1 VDKALQIF
9 RRDLRRILRNPVA
22 VVVTLGVCVIPS
34 LYAWLN
40 VLANWDPY
48 ENTQGVSVAVANND
62 RGAEVAGMGFV
73 DAGGMVVDA
82 LGENDQLDWEFVD
95 EGEAVDGVTSGRY
108 FAAIILPDTFT
119 QDLAGVLEGD
129 VTSPDITYYVN
140 EKLNPIAPKVTD
152 TGATTIESQINE
164 TFVSTASEVVIEKM
178 QGVGGSVAADAD
190 EAASGVGERLREA
203 DDTLSELEDGIGGAR
218 ETIASARATA
228 ASASEALDS
237 LAGAADGATAT
248 LAEATDGLADARR
261 GRAELAQSLSARLAE
276 ASSLATGVSG
286 RTGSAVA
293 TVSGRVVA
301 AQSALDGYLAQAR
314 GMNEENAA
322 LLARLEE
329 VTPYVSESLR
339 PRWDALVEELSGRQE
354 ADERLVESLQTASD
368 DLKADAAAVSGLSSA
383 VDDAVGATSSSV
395 LGAQATLA
403 STTLPALDGALDDLS
418 SAAGDLQ
425 GGLGGVRPTIEQAKA
440 VLSQLDGTLADADEA
455 LGLTQGELAGVRE
468 ALDGVRGDVAAVQ
481 SSEALARIGK
491 LGRADASAVAAFM
504 ASPVRID
511 EQPVYPVANYGSGVA
526 PFYTNL
532 ALWVGGFVLVAIYK
546 VEVDGEGVG
555 GFRPW
560 QGYFGR
566 WLLFVCLGELQGLVC
581 CVGDLA
587 LGIQC
592 VSPALFV
599 LAGLVESFVY
609 VNVIYAFSV
618 AFKHVGKALC
628 VLLVILQIPGSAG
641 TYPIEMMPGFFQA
654 IHPWL
659 PFTYGIDAMREAVA
673 GAYDSYFAT
682 NLLMLLLF
690 LVPALVVGVAL
701 RRPLINVNVLF
712 DRRLADTDLM
722 ICERDG
728 AEVEHYRL
736 ALFARTLMHSDE
748 YRRRLARSLGRF
760 NRRYPKILRRG
771 FVALLALP
779 IGLAAAMFVSPQP
792 AKLPLFVLWITTIV
806 ALCALLIVTEY
817 LHDSL
822 ERRMA
827 VANLTTDEVFALLG
841 RELDEREGDAA
852 DGGPAT
858 PGATVAYRYDDA
870 GAADA
875 TVAYRYDDAGAADG
889 GPAEGGDER

>member
-1 VDKALQIF
+1 MEKALQIF

-48 ENTQGVSVAVANND
+48 KNTQGVSVAVANND

-73 DAGGMVVDA
+73 DAGDMVVQE
-82 LGENDQLDWEFVD
+82 LGENDQLDWQFVD
-95 EGEAVDGVTSGRY
+95 ESEAVDGVTSGRY
-108 FAAIILPDTFT
+108 FAAIVLSETFT
-119 QDLAGVLEGD
+119 QELSGVLSGD
-129 VTSPDITYYVN
+129 VSSPKVTYYVN

-152 TGATTIESQINE
+152 TGANTIESKIDE
-164 TFVSTASEVVIEKM
+164 TFVATASKVVIEKM
-178 QGVGGSVAADAD
+178 QGAGDQVSASAN
-190 EAASGVGERLREA
+190 EAAEGAGSRLREA
-203 DDTLSELEDGIGGAR
+203 SGTLSDLEEKIAGAR
-218 ETIASARATA
+218 ETISSARTTA
-228 ASASEALDS
+228 SSAAGTLDS
-237 LAGAADGATAT
+237 LAGAADGASTT
-248 LAEATDGLADARR
+248 LAEATDELASARSGRAGLAR
-261 GRAELAQSLSARLAE
+261 SLSTTLAE

-286 RTGSAVA
+286 RTNAAIG
-293 TVSGRVVA
+293 TVSGRVAA
-301 AQSALDGYLAQAR
+301 AQSTVDGYLAQAR
-314 GMNEENAA
+314 GLNEENKA
-322 LLARLEE
+322 LLDQLDEI
-329 VTPYVSESLR
+329 TPSVGESLR
-339 PRWDALVEELSGRQE
+339 PRWDALLEELRGRQE
-354 ADERLVESLQTASD
+354 ADERLVASLQTASD
-368 DLKADAAAVSGLSSA
+368 GLKADAAAVSGLSSTI
-383 VDDAVGATSSSV
+383 DGAVGTTSSSV
-395 LGAQATLA
+395 LDAQVALT
-403 STTLPALDGALDDLS
+403 STALPALDGALDSLS
-418 SAAGDLQ
+418 SAAGGLA
-425 GGLGGVRPTIEQAKA
+425 GGLGGVRPTIEQAEA
-440 VLSQLDGTLADADEA
+440 VLAQLDGTLADADEA
-455 LGLTQGELAGVRE
+455 LGLTQDELASVRE
-468 ALDGVRGDVAAVQ
+468 ALDGVATDVAAVQ
-481 SSEALARIGK
+481 SSEALARIDE
-491 LGRADASAVAAFM
+491 LGRTDASAVAAFM
-504 ASPVRID
+504 SSPVTID
-511 EQPVYPVANYGSGVA
+511 ERPVFPVANYGSGVA

-555 GFRPW
+555 RFKPW

-566 WLLFVCLGELQGLVC
+566 WLLFVALGELQGLIC
-581 CVGDLA
+581 CLGDLA

-609 VNVIYAFSV
+609 VNLIYAFSV

-673 GAYDSYFAT
+673 GAYGSYFAT

-722 ICERDG
+722 ICERYG
-728 AEVEHYRL
+728 TEVEHYRL
-736 ALFARTLMHSDE
+736 ALFARTLMHSEE
-748 YRRRLARSLGRF
+748 YRRRLARSLERF
-760 NRRYPKILRRG
+760 GRRYPQIQRRG
-771 FVALLALP
+771 FVSLLALP
-779 IGLAAAMFVSPQP
+779 IGLAVAMFVSSQP
-792 AKLPLFVLWITTIV
+792 AKLPLFVLWIVTIV

-827 VANLTTDEVFALLG
+827 VASLTTDEVFSLLG
-841 RELDEREGDAA
+841 RELDDQGGAFA
-852 DGGPAT
+852 GGPTA
-858 PGATVAYRYDDA
+858 A
-870 GAADA
+870 GTDA
-875 TVAYRYDDAGAADG
+875 TVACRYEDEGDTGADDAAGR
-889 GPAEGGDER
+889 GGDAR

>member
-1 VDKALQIF
+1 MEKALQIF

-48 ENTQGVSVAVANND
+48 KNTQGVSVAVANND

-73 DAGGMVVDA
+73 DAGDMVVQE
-82 LGENDQLDWEFVD
+82 LGENDQLDWQFVD
-95 EGEAVDGVTSGRY
+95 ESEAVDGVTSGRY
-108 FAAIILPDTFT
+108 FAAIVLPETFT
-119 QDLAGVLEGD
+119 QELSGVLSGD
-129 VTSPDITYYVN
+129 VSSPKVTYYVN

-152 TGATTIESQINE
+152 TGANTIESKIDE
-164 TFVSTASEVVIEKM
+164 TFVATASKVVIEKM
-178 QGVGGSVAADAD
+178 QGAGDQVSASAN
-190 EAASGVGERLREA
+190 EAAEGAGSRLREA
-203 DDTLSELEDGIGGAR
+203 SGNLSDLEEKIAGAR
-218 ETIASARATA
+218 ETISSARTTA
-228 ASASEALDS
+228 SSAAGTLDS
-237 LAGAADGATAT
+237 LAGAADGASTT
-248 LAEATDGLADARR
+248 LAEATDELASARSGRAGLAR
-261 GRAELAQSLSARLAE
+261 SLSTTLAE
-276 ASSLATGVSG
+276 ASSLATEVSG
-286 RTGSAVA
+286 RTNAAIG
-293 TVSGRVVA
+293 TVSGRVTA
-301 AQSALDGYLAQAR
+301 AQSTVDGYLAQAR
-314 GMNEENAA
+314 GLNEENKA
-322 LLARLEE
+322 LLDQLDEI
-329 VTPYVSESLR
+329 TPLVGESLR
-339 PRWDALVEELSGRQE
+339 PRWDALLEELRGQQE
-354 ADERLVESLQTASD
+354 ADERLVASLQTASD
-368 DLKADAAAVSGLSSA
+368 DLKADAAAVSGLSSTI
-383 VDDAVGATSSSV
+383 DGAVGTTSSSV
-395 LGAQATLA
+395 LDAQVALT
-403 STTLPALDGALDDLS
+403 STALPALDGALDSLS
-418 SAAGDLQ
+418 SAAGGLA
-425 GGLGGVRPTIEQAKA
+425 GGLGGVRPTIEQAEA
-440 VLSQLDGTLADADEA
+440 VLAQLDGTLADADEA
-455 LGLTQGELAGVRE
+455 LGLTQDELASVRE
-468 ALDGVRGDVAAVQ
+468 ALDGVATDVAAVQ
-481 SSEALARIGK
+481 SSEALARIDE
-491 LGRADASAVAAFM
+491 LGRTDASAVAAFM
-504 ASPVRID
+504 SSPVTID
-511 EQPVYPVANYGSGVA
+511 ERPVFPVANYGSGVA

-555 GFRPW
+555 RFKPW

-566 WLLFVCLGELQGLVC
+566 WLLFVALGELQGLIC
-581 CVGDLA
+581 CLGDLA

-609 VNVIYAFSV
+609 VNLIYAFSV

-673 GAYDSYFAT
+673 GAYGSYFAT

-722 ICERDG
+722 ICERYG
-728 AEVEHYRL
+728 TEVEHYRL
-736 ALFARTLMHSDE
+736 ALFARTLMHSEE
-748 YRRRLARSLGRF
+748 YRRRLARSLERF
-760 NRRYPKILRRG
+760 GRRYPQIQRRG
-771 FVALLALP
+771 FVCLLALP

-792 AKLPLFVLWITTIV
+792 AKLPLFVLWIVTIV

-827 VANLTTDEVFALLG
+827 VASLTTDEVFSLLG
-841 RELDEREGDAA
+841 RELDDQEGAFVDGPTAA
-852 DGGPAT
+852 G
-858 PGATVAYRYDDA
+858 
-870 GAADA
+870 ADA
-875 TVAYRYDDAGAADG
+875 TVACRYEDEGDTGADDAAGR
-889 GPAEGGDER
+889 GGDAR

>member
-1 VDKALQIF
+1 MEKALQIF

-48 ENTQGVSVAVANND
+48 KNTQGVSVAVANND

-73 DAGGMVVDA
+73 DAGDMVVQE
-82 LGENDQLDWEFVD
+82 LGENDQLDWQFVD
-95 EGEAVDGVTSGRY
+95 ESEAVDGVTSGRY
-108 FAAIILPDTFT
+108 FAAIVLPETFT
-119 QDLAGVLEGD
+119 QELSGVLSGD
-129 VTSPDITYYVN
+129 VSSPKVTYYVN

-152 TGATTIESQINE
+152 TGANTIESKIDE
-164 TFVSTASEVVIEKM
+164 TFVATASKVVIEKM
-178 QGVGGSVAADAD
+178 QGAGDQVSASAN
-190 EAASGVGERLREA
+190 EAAEGAGSRLREA
-203 DDTLSELEDGIGGAR
+203 SGNLSDLEEKIAGAR
-218 ETIASARATA
+218 ETISSARTTA
-228 ASASEALDS
+228 SSAAGTLDS
-237 LAGAADGATAT
+237 LAGAADGASTT
-248 LAEATDGLADARR
+248 LAEATDELASARSGRAGLAR
-261 GRAELAQSLSARLAE
+261 SLSTTLAE
-276 ASSLATGVSG
+276 ASSLATEVSG
-286 RTGSAVA
+286 RTNAAIG
-293 TVSGRVVA
+293 TVSGRVTA
-301 AQSALDGYLAQAR
+301 AQSTVDGYLAQAR
-314 GMNEENAA
+314 GLNEENKA
-322 LLARLEE
+322 LLDQLDEI
-329 VTPYVSESLR
+329 TPLVGESLR
-339 PRWDALVEELSGRQE
+339 PRWDALLEELRGQQE
-354 ADERLVESLQTASD
+354 ADERLVASLQTASD
-368 DLKADAAAVSGLSSA
+368 DLKADAAAVSGLSSTI
-383 VDDAVGATSSSV
+383 DGAVGTTSSSV
-395 LGAQATLA
+395 LDAQVALT
-403 STTLPALDGALDDLS
+403 STALPALDGALDSLS
-418 SAAGDLQ
+418 SAAGGLA
-425 GGLGGVRPTIEQAKA
+425 GGLGGVRPTIEQAEA
-440 VLSQLDGTLADADEA
+440 VLAQLDGTLADADEA
-455 LGLTQGELAGVRE
+455 LGLTQDELASVRE
-468 ALDGVRGDVAAVQ
+468 ALDGVATDVAAVQ
-481 SSEALARIGK
+481 SSEALARIDE
-491 LGRADASAVAAFM
+491 LGRTDASAVAAFM
-504 ASPVRID
+504 SSPVTID
-511 EQPVYPVANYGSGVA
+511 ERPVFPVANYGSGVA

-555 GFRPW
+555 RFKPW

-566 WLLFVCLGELQGLVC
+566 WLLFVALGELQGLIC
-581 CVGDLA
+581 CLGDLA

-609 VNVIYAFSV
+609 VNLIYAFSV

-673 GAYDSYFAT
+673 GAYGSYFAT

-722 ICERDG
+722 ICERYG
-728 AEVEHYRL
+728 TEVEHYRL
-736 ALFARTLMHSDE
+736 ALFARTLMHSEE
-748 YRRRLARSLGRF
+748 YRRRLARSRERF
-760 NRRYPKILRRG
+760 GRRYPQIQRRG
-771 FVALLALP
+771 FVCLLALP

-792 AKLPLFVLWITTIV
+792 AKLPLFVLWIVTIV

-827 VANLTTDEVFALLG
+827 VASLTTDEVFSLLG
-841 RELDEREGDAA
+841 RELDDQEGAFVDGPTAA
-852 DGGPAT
+852 G
-858 PGATVAYRYDDA
+858 
-870 GAADA
+870 ADA
-875 TVAYRYDDAGAADG
+875 TVACRYEDEGDTGADDAAGR
-889 GPAEGGDER
+889 GGDAR

>member
-1 VDKALQIF
+1 MEKALQIF

-48 ENTQGVSVAVANND
+48 KNTQGVSVAVANND

-73 DAGGMVVDA
+73 DAGDMVVQE
-82 LGENDQLDWEFVD
+82 LGENDQLDWQFVD
-95 EGEAVDGVTSGRY
+95 ESEAVDGVTSGRY
-108 FAAIILPDTFT
+108 FAAIVLPETFT
-119 QDLAGVLEGD
+119 QELSGVLSGD
-129 VTSPDITYYVN
+129 VSSPKVTYYVN

-152 TGATTIESQINE
+152 TGANTIESKIDE
-164 TFVSTASEVVIEKM
+164 TFVATASKVVIEKM
-178 QGVGGSVAADAD
+178 QGAGDQVSASAN
-190 EAASGVGERLREA
+190 EAAEGAGSRLREA
-203 DDTLSELEDGIGGAR
+203 SGTLSDLEEKIAGAR
-218 ETIASARATA
+218 ETISSARTTA
-228 ASASEALDS
+228 SSAAGTLDS
-237 LAGAADGATAT
+237 LAGAADGASTT
-248 LAEATDGLADARR
+248 LAEATDELASARSGRAGLAR
-261 GRAELAQSLSARLAE
+261 SLSTTLAE

-286 RTGSAVA
+286 RTNAAIG
-293 TVSGRVVA
+293 TVSGRVAA
-301 AQSALDGYLAQAR
+301 AQSTVDGYLAQAR
-314 GMNEENAA
+314 GLNEENKA
-322 LLARLEE
+322 LLDQLDEI
-329 VTPYVSESLR
+329 TPSVGESLR
-339 PRWDALVEELSGRQE
+339 PRWDALLEELRGRQE
-354 ADERLVESLQTASD
+354 ADERLVASLQTASD
-368 DLKADAAAVSGLSSA
+368 GLKADAAAVSGLSSTI
-383 VDDAVGATSSSV
+383 DGAVGTTSSSV
-395 LGAQATLA
+395 LDAQVALT
-403 STTLPALDGALDDLS
+403 STALPALDGALDSLS
-418 SAAGDLQ
+418 SAAGGLT
-425 GGLGGVRPTIEQAKA
+425 GGLGGVRPTIEQAEA
-440 VLSQLDGTLADADEA
+440 VLAQLDGTLADADEA
-455 LGLTQGELAGVRE
+455 LGLTQDELASVRE
-468 ALDGVRGDVAAVQ
+468 ALDGVATDVAAVQ
-481 SSEALARIGK
+481 SSEALARIDE
-491 LGRADASAVAAFM
+491 LGRTDASAVAAFM
-504 ASPVRID
+504 SSPVTID
-511 EQPVYPVANYGSGVA
+511 ERPVFPVANYGSGVA

-555 GFRPW
+555 RFKPW

-566 WLLFVCLGELQGLVC
+566 WLLFVALGELQGLIC
-581 CVGDLA
+581 CLGDLA

-609 VNVIYAFSV
+609 VNLIYAFSV

-673 GAYDSYFAT
+673 GAYGSYFAT

-722 ICERDG
+722 ICERYG
-728 AEVEHYRL
+728 TEVEHYRL
-736 ALFARTLMHSDE
+736 ALFARTLMHSEE
-748 YRRRLARSLGRF
+748 YRRRLARSLERF
-760 NRRYPKILRRG
+760 GRRYPQIQRRG
-771 FVALLALP
+771 FVSLLALP
-779 IGLAAAMFVSPQP
+779 IGLAVAMFVSPQP
-792 AKLPLFVLWITTIV
+792 AKLPLFVLWIVTIV

-827 VANLTTDEVFALLG
+827 VASLTTDEVFSLLG
-841 RELDEREGDAA
+841 RELDDQGGAFA
-852 DGGPAT
+852 GGPTA
-858 PGATVAYRYDDA
+858 A
-870 GAADA
+870 GADA
-875 TVAYRYDDAGAADG
+875 TVACRYEDEGDTGADDAAGR
-889 GPAEGGDER
+889 GGDAR

>member
-1 VDKALQIF
+1 MEKALQIF

-48 ENTQGVSVAVANND
+48 KNTQGVSVAVANND

-73 DAGGMVVDA
+73 DAGDMVVQE
-82 LGENDQLDWEFVD
+82 LGENDQLDWQFVD
-95 EGEAVDGVTSGRY
+95 ESEAVDGVTSGRY
-108 FAAIILPDTFT
+108 FAAIVLPETFT
-119 QDLAGVLEGD
+119 QELSGVLSGD
-129 VTSPDITYYVN
+129 VSSPKVTYYVN

-152 TGATTIESQINE
+152 TGANTIESKIDE
-164 TFVSTASEVVIEKM
+164 TFVATASKVVIEKM
-178 QGVGGSVAADAD
+178 QGAGDQVSASAN
-190 EAASGVGERLREA
+190 EAAEGAGSRLREA
-203 DDTLSELEDGIGGAR
+203 SGTLSELEEKIAGAR
-218 ETIASARATA
+218 ETISSARTTA
-228 ASASEALDS
+228 SSAAGTLDS
-237 LAGAADGATAT
+237 LAGAADGASTT
-248 LAEATDGLADARR
+248 LAEATDELASARSGRAGLAR
-261 GRAELAQSLSARLAE
+261 SLSTTLAE

-286 RTGSAVA
+286 RTNAAIG
-293 TVSGRVVA
+293 TVSGRVAA
-301 AQSALDGYLAQAR
+301 AQSTVDGYLAQAR
-314 GMNEENAA
+314 GLNEENKA
-322 LLARLEE
+322 LLDQLDEI
-329 VTPYVSESLR
+329 TPSVGESLR
-339 PRWDALVEELSGRQE
+339 PRWDALLEELRGRQE
-354 ADERLVESLQTASD
+354 ADERLVASLQTASD
-368 DLKADAAAVSGLSSA
+368 GLKADAAAVSGLSSTI
-383 VDDAVGATSSSV
+383 DGAVGTTSSSV
-395 LGAQATLA
+395 LDAQVALT
-403 STTLPALDGALDDLS
+403 STALPALDGALDSLS
-418 SAAGDLQ
+418 SAAGGLA
-425 GGLGGVRPTIEQAKA
+425 GGLGGVRPTIEQAEA
-440 VLSQLDGTLADADEA
+440 VLAQLDGTLADADEA
-455 LGLTQGELAGVRE
+455 LGLTQDELASVRE
-468 ALDGVRGDVAAVQ
+468 ALDGVATDVAAVQ
-481 SSEALARIGK
+481 SSEALARIDE
-491 LGRADASAVAAFM
+491 LGRTDASAVAAFM
-504 ASPVRID
+504 SSPVTID
-511 EQPVYPVANYGSGVA
+511 ERPVFPVANYGSGVA

-555 GFRPW
+555 RFKPW

-566 WLLFVCLGELQGLVC
+566 WLLFVALGELQGLIC
-581 CVGDLA
+581 CLGDLA

-609 VNVIYAFSV
+609 VNLIYAFSV

-673 GAYDSYFAT
+673 GAYGSYFAT

-722 ICERDG
+722 ICERYG
-728 AEVEHYRL
+728 TEVEHYRL
-736 ALFARTLMHSDE
+736 ALFARTLMHSEE
-748 YRRRLARSLGRF
+748 YRRRLARSLERF
-760 NRRYPKILRRG
+760 GRRYPQIQRRG
-771 FVALLALP
+771 FIGLLALP
-779 IGLAAAMFVSPQP
+779 IGLAVAMFVSPQP
-792 AKLPLFVLWITTIV
+792 AKLALFVLWIVTIV

-827 VANLTTDEVFALLG
+827 VASLTTDEVFSLLG
-841 RELDEREGDAA
+841 RELDDQGGAFA
-852 DGGPAT
+852 GGPTA
-858 PGATVAYRYDDA
+858 A
-870 GAADA
+870 GADA
-875 TVAYRYDDAGAADG
+875 TVACRYEDEGDTGADDAAGR
-889 GPAEGGDER
+889 GGDAR

>member
-1 VDKALQIF
+1 MEKALQIF

-48 ENTQGVSVAVANND
+48 KNTQGVSVAVANND

-73 DAGGMVVDA
+73 DAGDMVVQE
-82 LGENDQLDWEFVD
+82 LGENDQLDWQFVD
-95 EGEAVDGVTSGRY
+95 ESEAVDGVTSGRY
-108 FAAIILPDTFT
+108 FAAIVLPETFT
-119 QDLAGVLEGD
+119 QELSGVLSGD
-129 VTSPDITYYVN
+129 VSSPKVTYYVN

-152 TGATTIESQINE
+152 TGANTIESKIDE
-164 TFVSTASEVVIEKM
+164 TFVATASKVVIEKM
-178 QGVGGSVAADAD
+178 QGAGDQVSASAN
-190 EAASGVGERLREA
+190 EAAEGAGSRLREA
-203 DDTLSELEDGIGGAR
+203 SGNLSDLEEKIAGAR
-218 ETIASARATA
+218 ETISSARTTA
-228 ASASEALDS
+228 SSAAGTLDS
-237 LAGAADGATAT
+237 LAGAADGASTT
-248 LAEATDGLADARR
+248 LAEATDELASARSGRAGLAR
-261 GRAELAQSLSARLAE
+261 SLSTTLAE
-276 ASSLATGVSG
+276 ASSLATEVSG
-286 RTGSAVA
+286 RTNAAIG
-293 TVSGRVVA
+293 TVSGRVTA
-301 AQSALDGYLAQAR
+301 AQSTVDGYLAQAR
-314 GMNEENAA
+314 GLNEENKA
-322 LLARLEE
+322 LLDQLDEI
-329 VTPYVSESLR
+329 TPLVGESLR
-339 PRWDALVEELSGRQE
+339 PRWDALLEELRGQQE
-354 ADERLVESLQTASD
+354 ADERLVASLQPASD
-368 DLKADAAAVSGLSSA
+368 DLKADAAAVSGLSSTI
-383 VDDAVGATSSSV
+383 DGAVGTTSSSV
-395 LGAQATLA
+395 LDAQVALT
-403 STTLPALDGALDDLS
+403 STALPALDGALDSLS
-418 SAAGDLQ
+418 SAAGGLA
-425 GGLGGVRPTIEQAKA
+425 GGLGGVRPTSEPAEA
-440 VLSQLDGTLADADEA
+440 VLAQLDGTLADADEA
-455 LGLTQGELAGVRE
+455 LGLTQDELASVRE
-468 ALDGVRGDVAAVQ
+468 ALDGVATDVAAVQ
-481 SSEALARIGK
+481 SSEALARIDE
-491 LGRADASAVAAFM
+491 LGRTDASAVAAFM
-504 ASPVRID
+504 SSPVTID
-511 EQPVYPVANYGSGVA
+511 ERPVFPVANYGSGVA

-555 GFRPW
+555 RFKPW

-566 WLLFVCLGELQGLVC
+566 WLLFVALGELQGLIC
-581 CVGDLA
+581 CLGDLA

-609 VNVIYAFSV
+609 VNLIYAFSV

-673 GAYDSYFAT
+673 GAYGSYFAT

-722 ICERDG
+722 ICERYG
-728 AEVEHYRL
+728 TEVEHYRL
-736 ALFARTLMHSDE
+736 ALFARTLMHSEE
-748 YRRRLARSLGRF
+748 YRRRLARSLERF
-760 NRRYPKILRRG
+760 GRRYPQIQRRG
-771 FVALLALP
+771 FVCLLALP

-792 AKLPLFVLWITTIV
+792 AKLPLFVLWIVTIV

-827 VANLTTDEVFALLG
+827 VASLTTDEVFSLLG
-841 RELDEREGDAA
+841 RELDDQEGAFVDGPTAA
-852 DGGPAT
+852 G
-858 PGATVAYRYDDA
+858 
-870 GAADA
+870 ADA
-875 TVAYRYDDAGAADG
+875 TVACRYEDEGDTGADDAAGR
-889 GPAEGGDER
+889 GGDAR

>member
-1 VDKALQIF
+1 MEKALQIF

-48 ENTQGVSVAVANND
+48 KNTQGVSVAVANND

-73 DAGGMVVDA
+73 DAGDMVVQE
-82 LGENDQLDWEFVD
+82 LGENDQLDWQFVD
-95 EGEAVDGVTSGRY
+95 ESEAVDGVTSGRY
-108 FAAIILPDTFT
+108 FAAIVLPETFT
-119 QDLAGVLEGD
+119 QELSGVLSGD
-129 VTSPDITYYVN
+129 VSSPKVTYYVN

-152 TGATTIESQINE
+152 TGANTIESKIDE
-164 TFVSTASEVVIEKM
+164 TFVATASKVVIEKM
-178 QGVGGSVAADAD
+178 QGAGDQVSASAN
-190 EAASGVGERLREA
+190 EAAEGAGSRLREA
-203 DDTLSELEDGIGGAR
+203 SGNLSDLEEKIAGAR
-218 ETIASARATA
+218 ETISSARTTA
-228 ASASEALDS
+228 SSAAGTLDS
-237 LAGAADGATAT
+237 LAGAADGASTT
-248 LAEATDGLADARR
+248 LAEATDELASARSGRAGLAR
-261 GRAELAQSLSARLAE
+261 SLSTTLAE
-276 ASSLATGVSG
+276 ASSLATEVSG
-286 RTGSAVA
+286 RTNAAIG
-293 TVSGRVVA
+293 TVSGRVTA
-301 AQSALDGYLAQAR
+301 AQSTVDGYLAQAR
-314 GMNEENAA
+314 GLNEENKA
-322 LLARLEE
+322 LLDQLDEI
-329 VTPYVSESLR
+329 TPLVGESLR
-339 PRWDALVEELSGRQE
+339 PRWDALLEELRGQQE
-354 ADERLVESLQTASD
+354 ADERLVASLQTASD
-368 DLKADAAAVSGLSSA
+368 DLKADAAAVSGLSSTI
-383 VDDAVGATSSSV
+383 DGAVGTTSSSV
-395 LGAQATLA
+395 LDAQVALT
-403 STTLPALDGALDDLS
+403 STALPALDGALDSLS
-418 SAAGDLQ
+418 SAAGGLA
-425 GGLGGVRPTIEQAKA
+425 GGLGGVRPTIEQAEA
-440 VLSQLDGTLADADEA
+440 VLAQLDGTLADADEA
-455 LGLTQGELAGVRE
+455 LGLTQDELASVRE
-468 ALDGVRGDVAAVQ
+468 ALDGVATDVAAVQ
-481 SSEALARIGK
+481 SSEALARIDE
-491 LGRADASAVAAFM
+491 LGRTDASAVAAFM
-504 ASPVRID
+504 SSPVTID
-511 EQPVYPVANYGSGVA
+511 ERPVFPVANYGSGVA

-555 GFRPW
+555 RFKPW

-566 WLLFVCLGELQGLVC
+566 WLLFVALGELQGLIC
-581 CVGDLA
+581 CLGDLA

-609 VNVIYAFSV
+609 VNLIYAFSV

-673 GAYDSYFAT
+673 GAYGSYFAT

-722 ICERDG
+722 ICERYG
-728 AEVEHYRL
+728 TEVEHYRL
-736 ALFARTLMHSDE
+736 ALFARTLMHSEE
-748 YRRRLARSLGRF
+748 YRRRLARSLERFGR
-760 NRRYPKILRRG
+760 RDPQIQRRG
-771 FVALLALP
+771 FVCLLALP

-792 AKLPLFVLWITTIV
+792 AKLPLFVLWIVTIV

-827 VANLTTDEVFALLG
+827 VASLTTDEVFSLLG
-841 RELDEREGDAA
+841 RELDDQEGAFVDGPTAA
-852 DGGPAT
+852 G
-858 PGATVAYRYDDA
+858 
-870 GAADA
+870 ADA
-875 TVAYRYDDAGAADG
+875 TVACRYEDEGDTGADDAAGR
-889 GPAEGGDER
+889 GGDAR

>member
-1 VDKALQIF
+1 MEKALQIF

-48 ENTQGVSVAVANND
+48 KNTQGVSVAVANND

-73 DAGGMVVDA
+73 DAGDMVVQE
-82 LGENDQLDWEFVD
+82 LGENDQLDWQFVD
-95 EGEAVDGVTSGRY
+95 ESEAVDGVTSGRY
-108 FAAIILPDTFT
+108 FAAIVLPETFT
-119 QDLAGVLEGD
+119 QELSGVLSGD
-129 VTSPDITYYVN
+129 VSSPKVTYYVN

-152 TGATTIESQINE
+152 TGANTIESKIDE
-164 TFVSTASEVVIEKM
+164 TFVATASKVVIEKM
-178 QGVGGSVAADAD
+178 QGAGDQVSASAN
-190 EAASGVGERLREA
+190 EAAEGAGSRLREVSG
-203 DDTLSELEDGIGGAR
+203 TLSDLEEKIAGAR
-218 ETIASARATA
+218 ETISSARTTA
-228 ASASEALDS
+228 SSAAGTLDS
-237 LAGAADGATAT
+237 LAGAADGASTT
-248 LAEATDGLADARR
+248 LAEATDELASARSGRAGLAR
-261 GRAELAQSLSARLAE
+261 SLSTTLAE

-286 RTGSAVA
+286 RTNAAIG
-293 TVSGRVVA
+293 TVSGRVAA
-301 AQSALDGYLAQAR
+301 AQSTVDGYLAQAR
-314 GMNEENAA
+314 GLNEENKA
-322 LLARLEE
+322 LLDQLEE
-329 VTPYVSESLR
+329 ITPSVGESLR
-339 PRWDALVEELSGRQE
+339 PRWDALLEELRGRQE
-354 ADERLVESLQTASD
+354 ADERLVASLQTASD
-368 DLKADAAAVSGLSSA
+368 GLKADAAAVSGLSSTI
-383 VDDAVGATSSSV
+383 DGAVGTTSSSV
-395 LGAQATLA
+395 LDAQVALT
-403 STTLPALDGALDDLS
+403 STALPALDGALDSLS
-418 SAAGDLQ
+418 SAAGGLA
-425 GGLGGVRPTIEQAKA
+425 GGLGGVRPTIEQAEA
-440 VLSQLDGTLADADEA
+440 VLAQLDGTLADADEA
-455 LGLTQGELAGVRE
+455 LGLTQDELASVRE
-468 ALDGVRGDVAAVQ
+468 ALDGVATDVAAVQ
-481 SSEALARIGK
+481 SSEALARIDE
-491 LGRADASAVAAFM
+491 LGRTDASAVAAFM
-504 ASPVRID
+504 SSPVTID
-511 EQPVYPVANYGSGVA
+511 ERPVFPVANYGSGVA

-555 GFRPW
+555 RFKPW

-566 WLLFVCLGELQGLVC
+566 WLLFVALGELQGLIC
-581 CVGDLA
+581 CLGDLA

-609 VNVIYAFSV
+609 VNLIYAFSV

-673 GAYDSYFAT
+673 GAYGSHFAT

-722 ICERDG
+722 ICERYG
-728 AEVEHYRL
+728 TEVEHYRL
-736 ALFARTLMHSDE
+736 ALFARTLMHSEE
-748 YRRRLARSLGRF
+748 YRRRLARSLERF
-760 NRRYPKILRRG
+760 GRRYPQIQRRG
-771 FVALLALP
+771 FVSLLALP
-779 IGLAAAMFVSPQP
+779 IGLAVAMFVSPQP
-792 AKLPLFVLWITTIV
+792 AKLPLFVLWIVTIV

-827 VANLTTDEVFALLG
+827 VASLTTDEVFSLLG
-841 RELDEREGDAA
+841 RELDDQGGAFA
-852 DGGPAT
+852 GGPTA
-858 PGATVAYRYDDA
+858 A
-870 GAADA
+870 GADA
-875 TVAYRYDDAGAADG
+875 TVACRYEDEGDAGADDAAG
-889 GPAEGGDER
+889 RGGDAR

>member
-1 VDKALQIF
+1 MEKALQIF

-48 ENTQGVSVAVANND
+48 KNTQGVSVAVANND

-73 DAGGMVVDA
+73 DAGDMVVQE
-82 LGENDQLDWEFVD
+82 LGENDQLDWQFVD
-95 EGEAVDGVTSGRY
+95 ESEAVDGVTSGRY
-108 FAAIILPDTFT
+108 FAAIVLPETFT
-119 QDLAGVLEGD
+119 QELSGVLSGD
-129 VTSPDITYYVN
+129 VSSPKVTYYVN

-152 TGATTIESQINE
+152 TGANTIESKIDE
-164 TFVSTASEVVIEKM
+164 TFVATASKVVIEKM
-178 QGVGGSVAADAD
+178 QGAGDQVSASAN
-190 EAASGVGERLREA
+190 EAAEGAGSRLREA
-203 DDTLSELEDGIGGAR
+203 SGNLSDLEEKIAGAR
-218 ETIASARATA
+218 ETISSARTTA
-228 ASASEALDS
+228 SSAAGTLDS
-237 LAGAADGATAT
+237 LAGAADGASTT
-248 LAEATDGLADARR
+248 LAEATDELASARSGRAGLAR
-261 GRAELAQSLSARLAE
+261 SLSTTLAE
-276 ASSLATGVSG
+276 ASSLATEVSG
-286 RTGSAVA
+286 RTNAAIG
-293 TVSGRVVA
+293 TVSGRVTA
-301 AQSALDGYLAQAR
+301 AQSTVDGYLAQAR
-314 GMNEENAA
+314 GLNEENKA
-322 LLARLEE
+322 LLDQLDEI
-329 VTPYVSESLR
+329 TPLVGESLR
-339 PRWDALVEELSGRQE
+339 PRWDALLEELRGQQE
-354 ADERLVESLQTASD
+354 ADERLVASLQTASD
-368 DLKADAAAVSGLSSA
+368 DLKADAAAVSGLSSTI
-383 VDDAVGATSSSV
+383 DGAVGTTSSSV
-395 LGAQATLA
+395 LDAQVALT
-403 STTLPALDGALDDLS
+403 STALPALDGALDSLS
-418 SAAGDLQ
+418 SAAGGLA
-425 GGLGGVRPTIEQAKA
+425 GGLGGVRPTIEQAEA
-440 VLSQLDGTLADADEA
+440 VLAQLDGTLADADEA
-455 LGLTQGELAGVRE
+455 LGLTQDELASVRE
-468 ALDGVRGDVAAVQ
+468 ALDGVATDVAAVQ
-481 SSEALARIGK
+481 SSEALARIDE
-491 LGRADASAVAAFM
+491 LGRTDASAVAAFM
-504 ASPVRID
+504 SSPVTID
-511 EQPVYPVANYGSGVA
+511 ERPVFPVANYGSGVA

-555 GFRPW
+555 RFKPW

-566 WLLFVCLGELQGLVC
+566 WLLFVALGELQGLIC
-581 CVGDLA
+581 CLGDLA

-609 VNVIYAFSV
+609 VNLIYAFSV

-673 GAYDSYFAT
+673 GAYGSYFAT

-722 ICERDG
+722 ICERYG
-728 AEVEHYRL
+728 TEVEHYRL
-736 ALFARTLMHSDE
+736 ALFARTLMHSEE
-748 YRRRLARSLGRF
+748 YRRRLARSLERF
-760 NRRYPKILRRG
+760 GRRYPQIQRRG
-771 FVALLALP
+771 FVCLLALP

-792 AKLPLFVLWITTIV
+792 AKLPLFVLWIVTIV

-827 VANLTTDEVFALLG
+827 VASLPTDEVFSLLG
-841 RELDEREGDAA
+841 RELDDQEGAFVDGPTAA
-852 DGGPAT
+852 G
-858 PGATVAYRYDDA
+858 
-870 GAADA
+870 ADA
-875 TVAYRYDDAGAADG
+875 TVACRYEDEGDTGADDAAGR
-889 GPAEGGDER
+889 GGDAR

>member
-1 VDKALQIF
+1 MEKALQIF

-48 ENTQGVSVAVANND
+48 KNTQGVSVAVANND

-73 DAGGMVVDA
+73 DAGDMVVQE
-82 LGENDQLDWEFVD
+82 LGENDQLDWQFVD
-95 EGEAVDGVTSGRY
+95 ESEAVDGVTSGRY
-108 FAAIILPDTFT
+108 FAAIVLPETFT
-119 QDLAGVLEGD
+119 QELSGVLSGD
-129 VTSPDITYYVN
+129 VSSPKVTYYVN

-152 TGATTIESQINE
+152 TGANTIESKIDE
-164 TFVSTASEVVIEKM
+164 TFVATASKVVIEKM
-178 QGVGGSVAADAD
+178 QGAGDQVSASAN
-190 EAASGVGERLREA
+190 EAAEGAGSRLREA
-203 DDTLSELEDGIGGAR
+203 SGTLSELEEKIAGAR
-218 ETIASARATA
+218 ETISSARTTA
-228 ASASEALDS
+228 SSAAGTLDS
-237 LAGAADGATAT
+237 LAGAADGASTT
-248 LAEATDGLADARR
+248 LAEATDELASARSGRAGLAR
-261 GRAELAQSLSARLAE
+261 SLSTTLAE

-286 RTGSAVA
+286 RTNAAIG
-293 TVSGRVVA
+293 TVSGRVAA
-301 AQSALDGYLAQAR
+301 AQSTVDGYLAQAR
-314 GMNEENAA
+314 RLNEENKA
-322 LLARLEE
+322 LLDQLEE
-329 VTPYVSESLR
+329 ITPSVGESLR
-339 PRWDALVEELSGRQE
+339 PRWDALLEELRGQQE
-354 ADERLVESLQTASD
+354 ADERLVASLQTASD
-368 DLKADAAAVSGLSSA
+368 GLKADAAAVSGLSSTI
-383 VDDAVGATSSSV
+383 DGAVGTTSSSV
-395 LGAQATLA
+395 LDAQVALT
-403 STTLPALDGALDDLS
+403 STALPALDGALDSLS
-418 SAAGDLQ
+418 SAAGGLT
-425 GGLGGVRPTIEQAKA
+425 GGLGGVRPTIEQAEA
-440 VLSQLDGTLADADEA
+440 VLAQLDGTLADADEA
-455 LGLTQGELAGVRE
+455 LGLTQDELASVRE
-468 ALDGVRGDVAAVQ
+468 ALDGVATDVAAVQ
-481 SSEALARIGK
+481 SSEALARIDE
-491 LGRADASAVAAFM
+491 LGRTDASAVAAFM
-504 ASPVRID
+504 SSPVTID
-511 EQPVYPVANYGSGVA
+511 ERPVFPVANYGSGVA

-555 GFRPW
+555 RFKPW

-566 WLLFVCLGELQGLVC
+566 WLLFVALGELQGLIC
-581 CVGDLA
+581 CLGDLA

-609 VNVIYAFSV
+609 VNLIYAFSV

-673 GAYDSYFAT
+673 GAYGSYFAT

-722 ICERDG
+722 ICERYG
-728 AEVEHYRL
+728 TEVEHYRL
-736 ALFARTLMHSDE
+736 ALFARTLMHSEE
-748 YRRRLARSLGRF
+748 YRRRLARSLERF
-760 NRRYPKILRRG
+760 GRRYPQIQRRG
-771 FVALLALP
+771 FVSLLALP
-779 IGLAAAMFVSPQP
+779 IGLAVAMFVSPQP
-792 AKLPLFVLWITTIV
+792 AKLPLFVLWIVTIV

-827 VANLTTDEVFALLG
+827 VASLTTDEVFSLLG
-841 RELDEREGDAA
+841 RELDDQGGAFA
-852 DGGPAT
+852 GGPTA
-858 PGATVAYRYDDA
+858 A
-870 GAADA
+870 GADA
-875 TVAYRYDDAGAADG
+875 TVACRYEDEGDTGADDAAGR
-889 GPAEGGDER
+889 GGDAR

>member
-1 VDKALQIF
+1 MEKALQIF

-48 ENTQGVSVAVANND
+48 KNTQGVSVAVANND

-73 DAGGMVVDA
+73 DAGDMVVQE
-82 LGENDQLDWEFVD
+82 LGENDQLDWQFVD
-95 EGEAVDGVTSGRY
+95 ESEAVDGVTSGRY
-108 FAAIILPDTFT
+108 FAAIVLPETFT
-119 QDLAGVLEGD
+119 QELSGVLSGD
-129 VTSPDITYYVN
+129 VSSPKVTYYVN

-152 TGATTIESQINE
+152 TGANTIESKIDE
-164 TFVSTASEVVIEKM
+164 TFVATASTVVIEKM
-178 QGVGGSVAADAD
+178 QGAGDQVSASAN
-190 EAASGVGERLREA
+190 EAAEGAGSRLREA
-203 DDTLSELEDGIGGAR
+203 SGNLSDLEEKIAGAR
-218 ETIASARATA
+218 ETISSARTTA
-228 ASASEALDS
+228 SSAAGTLDS
-237 LAGAADGATAT
+237 LAGAADGASTT
-248 LAEATDGLADARR
+248 LAEATDELASARSGRAGLAR
-261 GRAELAQSLSARLAE
+261 SLSTTLAE
-276 ASSLATGVSG
+276 ASSLATEVSG
-286 RTGSAVA
+286 RTNAAIG
-293 TVSGRVVA
+293 TVSGRVTA
-301 AQSALDGYLAQAR
+301 AQSTVDGYLAQAR
-314 GMNEENAA
+314 GLNEENKA
-322 LLARLEE
+322 LLDQLDEI
-329 VTPYVSESLR
+329 TPLVGESLR
-339 PRWDALVEELSGRQE
+339 PRWDALLEELRGQQE
-354 ADERLVESLQTASD
+354 ADERLVASLQTASD
-368 DLKADAAAVSGLSSA
+368 DLKADAAAVSGLSSTI
-383 VDDAVGATSSSV
+383 DGAVGTTSSSV
-395 LGAQATLA
+395 LDAQVALT
-403 STTLPALDGALDDLS
+403 STALPALDGALDSLS
-418 SAAGDLQ
+418 SAAGGLA
-425 GGLGGVRPTIEQAKA
+425 GGLGGVRPTIEQAEA
-440 VLSQLDGTLADADEA
+440 VLAQLDGTLADADEA
-455 LGLTQGELAGVRE
+455 LGLTQDELASVRE
-468 ALDGVRGDVAAVQ
+468 ALDGVATDVAAVQ
-481 SSEALARIGK
+481 SSEALARIDE
-491 LGRADASAVAAFM
+491 LGRTDASAVAAFM
-504 ASPVRID
+504 SSPVTID
-511 EQPVYPVANYGSGVA
+511 ERPVFPVANYGSGVA

-555 GFRPW
+555 RFKPW

-566 WLLFVCLGELQGLVC
+566 WLLFVALGELQGLIC
-581 CVGDLA
+581 CLGDLA

-609 VNVIYAFSV
+609 VNLIYAFSV

-673 GAYDSYFAT
+673 GAYGSYFAT

-722 ICERDG
+722 ICERYG
-728 AEVEHYRL
+728 TEVEHYRL
-736 ALFARTLMHSDE
+736 ALFARTLMHSEE
-748 YRRRLARSLGRF
+748 YRRRLARSLERF
-760 NRRYPKILRRG
+760 GRRYPQIQRRG
-771 FVALLALP
+771 FVCLLALP

-792 AKLPLFVLWITTIV
+792 AKLPLFVLWIVTIV

-827 VANLTTDEVFALLG
+827 VASLTTDEVFSLLG
-841 RELDEREGDAA
+841 RELDDQEGAFVDGPTAA
-852 DGGPAT
+852 G
-858 PGATVAYRYDDA
+858 
-870 GAADA
+870 ADA
-875 TVAYRYDDAGAADG
+875 TVACRYEDEGDTGADDAAGR
-889 GPAEGGDER
+889 GGDAR

>member
-1 VDKALQIF
+1 VEKALQIF

-48 ENTQGVSVAVANND
+48 KNTQGVSVAVANND

-73 DAGGMVVDA
+73 DAGDMVVQE
-82 LGENDQLDWEFVD
+82 LGENDQLDWQFVD
-95 EGEAVDGVTSGRY
+95 ESEAVDGVTSGRY
-108 FAAIILPDTFT
+108 FAAIVLPETFT
-119 QDLAGVLEGD
+119 QELSGVLSGD
-129 VTSPDITYYVN
+129 VSSPKVTYYVN

-152 TGATTIESQINE
+152 TGANTIESKIDE
-164 TFVSTASEVVIEKM
+164 TFVATASKVVIEKM
-178 QGVGGSVAADAD
+178 QGAGDQVSASAN
-190 EAASGVGERLREA
+190 EAAEGAGSRLREA
-203 DDTLSELEDGIGGAR
+203 SGTLSDLEEKIAGAR
-218 ETIASARATA
+218 ETISSARTTA
-228 ASASEALDS
+228 SSAAGTLDS
-237 LAGAADGATAT
+237 LAGAADGASTT
-248 LAEATDGLADARR
+248 LAEATDELASARSGRAGLAR
-261 GRAELAQSLSARLAE
+261 SLSTTLAE

-286 RTGSAVA
+286 RTNAAIG
-293 TVSGRVVA
+293 TVSGRVAA
-301 AQSALDGYLAQAR
+301 AQSTVDGYLAQAR
-314 GMNEENAA
+314 GLNEENKA
-322 LLARLEE
+322 LLDQLDEI
-329 VTPYVSESLR
+329 TPSVGESLR
-339 PRWDALVEELSGRQE
+339 PRWDALLEELRGRQE
-354 ADERLVESLQTASD
+354 ADERLVASLQTASD
-368 DLKADAAAVSGLSSA
+368 GLKADAAAVSGLSSTI
-383 VDDAVGATSSSV
+383 DGAVGTTSSSV
-395 LGAQATLA
+395 LDAQVALT
-403 STTLPALDGALDDLS
+403 STALPALDGALDSLS
-418 SAAGDLQ
+418 SAAGGLA
-425 GGLGGVRPTIEQAKA
+425 GGLGGVRPTIEQAEA
-440 VLSQLDGTLADADEA
+440 VLAQLDGTLADADEA
-455 LGLTQGELAGVRE
+455 LGLTQDELASVRE
-468 ALDGVRGDVAAVQ
+468 ALDGVATDVAAVQ
-481 SSEALARIGK
+481 SSEALARIDE
-491 LGRADASAVAAFM
+491 LGRTDASAVAAFM
-504 ASPVRID
+504 SSPVTID
-511 EQPVYPVANYGSGVA
+511 ERPVFPVANYGSGVA

-555 GFRPW
+555 RFKPW

-566 WLLFVCLGELQGLVC
+566 WLLFVALGELQGLIC
-581 CVGDLA
+581 CLGDLA

-609 VNVIYAFSV
+609 VNLIYAFSV

-673 GAYDSYFAT
+673 GAYGSYFAT

-722 ICERDG
+722 ICERYG
-728 AEVEHYRL
+728 TEVEHYRL
-736 ALFARTLMHSDE
+736 ALFARTLMHSEE
-748 YRRRLARSLGRF
+748 YRRRLARSLERF
-760 NRRYPKILRRG
+760 GRRYPQIQRRG
-771 FVALLALP
+771 FVGLLALP
-779 IGLAAAMFVSPQP
+779 IGLAVAMFVSPRP

-841 RELDEREGDAA
+841 RELAEREGDAA

-858 PGATVAYRYDDA
+858 PGATVAYRYDE
-870 GAADA
+870 
-875 TVAYRYDDAGAADG
+875 G

>member
-1 VDKALQIF
+1 MEKALQIF

-48 ENTQGVSVAVANND
+48 KNTQGVSVAVANND

-73 DAGGMVVDA
+73 DAGDMVVQE
-82 LGENDQLDWEFVD
+82 LGENDQLDWQFVD
-95 EGEAVDGVTSGRY
+95 ESEAVDGVTSGRY
-108 FAAIILPDTFT
+108 FAAIVLPETFT
-119 QDLAGVLEGD
+119 QELSGVLSGD
-129 VTSPDITYYVN
+129 VSSPKVTYYVN

-152 TGATTIESQINE
+152 TGANTIESKIDE
-164 TFVSTASEVVIEKM
+164 TFVATASKVVIEKM
-178 QGVGGSVAADAD
+178 QGAGDQVSASAN
-190 EAASGVGERLREA
+190 EAAEGAGSRLREA
-203 DDTLSELEDGIGGAR
+203 SGTLSDLEEKIAGAR
-218 ETIASARATA
+218 ETISSARTTA
-228 ASASEALDS
+228 SSAAGTLDS
-237 LAGAADGATAT
+237 LAGAADGASTT
-248 LAEATDGLADARR
+248 LAEATDELASARSGRAGLAR
-261 GRAELAQSLSARLAE
+261 SLSTTLAE

-286 RTGSAVA
+286 RTNAAIG
-293 TVSGRVVA
+293 TVSGRVAA
-301 AQSALDGYLAQAR
+301 AQSTVDGYLAQAR
-314 GMNEENAA
+314 GLNEENKA
-322 LLARLEE
+322 LLDQLDEI
-329 VTPYVSESLR
+329 TPSVGESLR
-339 PRWDALVEELSGRQE
+339 PRWDALLEELRGRQE
-354 ADERLVESLQTASD
+354 ADERLVASLQTASD
-368 DLKADAAAVSGLSSA
+368 GLKADAAAVSGLSSTI
-383 VDDAVGATSSSV
+383 DGAVGTTSSSV
-395 LGAQATLA
+395 LDAQVALT
-403 STTLPALDGALDDLS
+403 STALPALDGALDSLS
-418 SAAGDLQ
+418 SAAGGLA
-425 GGLGGVRPTIEQAKA
+425 GGLGGVRPTIEQAEA
-440 VLSQLDGTLADADEA
+440 VLAQLDGTLADADEA
-455 LGLTQGELAGVRE
+455 LGLTQDELASVRE
-468 ALDGVRGDVAAVQ
+468 ALDGVATDVAAVQ
-481 SSEALARIGK
+481 SSEALARIDE
-491 LGRADASAVAAFM
+491 LGRTDASAVAAFM
-504 ASPVRID
+504 SSPVTID
-511 EQPVYPVANYGSGVA
+511 ERPVFPVANYGSGVA

-555 GFRPW
+555 RFKPW

-566 WLLFVCLGELQGLVC
+566 WLLFVALGELQGLIC
-581 CVGDLA
+581 CLGDLA

-609 VNVIYAFSV
+609 VNLIYAFSV

-673 GAYDSYFAT
+673 GAYGSYFAT

-722 ICERDG
+722 ICERYG
-728 AEVEHYRL
+728 TEVEHYRL
-736 ALFARTLMHSDE
+736 ALFARTLMHSEE
-748 YRRRLARSLGRF
+748 YRRRLARSLERF
-760 NRRYPKILRRG
+760 GRRYPQIQRRG
-771 FVALLALP
+771 FVSLLALP
-779 IGLAAAMFVSPQP
+779 IGLAVAMFVSSQP
-792 AKLPLFVLWITTIV
+792 AKLPLFVLWIVTIV

-827 VANLTTDEVFALLG
+827 VASLTTDEVFSLLG
-841 RELDEREGDAA
+841 RELDDQGGAFA
-852 DGGPAT
+852 GGPTA
-858 PGATVAYRYDDA
+858 A
-870 GAADA
+870 GTDA
-875 TVAYRYDDAGAADG
+875 TVACRYEDEGDTGADDAAGR
-889 GPAEGGDER
+889 GGDAR

>member
-1 VDKALQIF
+1 MEKALQIF

-48 ENTQGVSVAVANND
+48 KNTQGVSVAVANND

-73 DAGGMVVDA
+73 DAGDMVVQE
-82 LGENDQLDWEFVD
+82 LGENDQLDWQFVD
-95 EGEAVDGVTSGRY
+95 ESEAVDGVTSGRY
-108 FAAIILPDTFT
+108 FAAIVLPETFT
-119 QDLAGVLEGD
+119 QELSGVLSGD
-129 VTSPDITYYVN
+129 VSSPKVTYYVN

-152 TGATTIESQINE
+152 TGANTIESKIDE
-164 TFVSTASEVVIEKM
+164 TFVATASKVVIEKM
-178 QGVGGSVAADAD
+178 QGAGDQVSASAN
-190 EAASGVGERLREA
+190 EAAEGAGSRLREA
-203 DDTLSELEDGIGGAR
+203 SGNLSDLEEKIAGAR
-218 ETIASARATA
+218 ETISSARTTA
-228 ASASEALDS
+228 SSAAGTLDS
-237 LAGAADGATAT
+237 LAGAADGASTT
-248 LAEATDGLADARR
+248 LAEATDELASARSGRAGLAR
-261 GRAELAQSLSARLAE
+261 SLSTTLAE
-276 ASSLATGVSG
+276 ASSLATEVSG
-286 RTGSAVA
+286 RTNAAIG
-293 TVSGRVVA
+293 TVSGRVTA
-301 AQSALDGYLAQAR
+301 AQSTVDGYLAQAR
-314 GMNEENAA
+314 GLNEENKA
-322 LLARLEE
+322 LLDQLDEI
-329 VTPYVSESLR
+329 TPLVGESLR
-339 PRWDALVEELSGRQE
+339 PRWDALLEELRGQQE
-354 ADERLVESLQTASD
+354 ADERLVASLQTASD
-368 DLKADAAAVSGLSSA
+368 DLKADAAAVSGLSSTI
-383 VDDAVGATSSSV
+383 DGAVGTTSSSV
-395 LGAQATLA
+395 LDAQVALT
-403 STTLPALDGALDDLS
+403 STALPALDGALDSLS
-418 SAAGDLQ
+418 SAAGGLA
-425 GGLGGVRPTIEQAKA
+425 GGLGGVRPTIEQAEA
-440 VLSQLDGTLADADEA
+440 VLAQLDGTLADADEA
-455 LGLTQGELAGVRE
+455 LGLTQDELASVRE
-468 ALDGVRGDVAAVQ
+468 ALDGVATDVAAVQ
-481 SSEALARIGK
+481 SSEALARIDE
-491 LGRADASAVAAFM
+491 LGRTDASAVAAFM
-504 ASPVRID
+504 SSPVTID
-511 EQPVYPVANYGSGVA
+511 ERPVFPVANYGSGVA

-555 GFRPW
+555 RFKPW

-566 WLLFVCLGELQGLVC
+566 WLLFVALGELQGLIC
-581 CVGDLA
+581 CLGDLA

-609 VNVIYAFSV
+609 VNLIYAFSV

-673 GAYDSYFAT
+673 GAYGSYFAT

-722 ICERDG
+722 ICERYG
-728 AEVEHYRL
+728 TEVEHYRL
-736 ALFARTLMHSDE
+736 ALFARTLMHSEE
-748 YRRRLARSLGRF
+748 YRRRLARSIERF
-760 NRRYPKILRRG
+760 GRRYPQIQRRG
-771 FVALLALP
+771 FVCLLALP

-792 AKLPLFVLWITTIV
+792 AKLPLFVLWIVTIV

-827 VANLTTDEVFALLG
+827 VASLTTDEVFSLLG
-841 RELDEREGDAA
+841 RELDDQEGAFVDGPTAA
-852 DGGPAT
+852 G
-858 PGATVAYRYDDA
+858 
-870 GAADA
+870 ADA
-875 TVAYRYDDAGAADG
+875 TVACRYEDEGDTGADDAAGR
-889 GPAEGGDER
+889 GGDAR

>member
-1 VDKALQIF
+1 MEKALQIF

-48 ENTQGVSVAVANND
+48 KNTQGVSVAVANND

-73 DAGGMVVDA
+73 DAGDMVVQE
-82 LGENDQLDWEFVD
+82 LGENDQLDWQFVD
-95 EGEAVDGVTSGRY
+95 ESEAVDGVTSGRY
-108 FAAIILPDTFT
+108 FAAIVLPETFT
-119 QDLAGVLEGD
+119 QELSGVLSGD
-129 VTSPDITYYVN
+129 VSSPKVTYYVN

-152 TGATTIESQINE
+152 TGANTIESKIDE
-164 TFVSTASEVVIEKM
+164 TFVATASKVVIEKM
-178 QGVGGSVAADAD
+178 QGAGDQVSASAN
-190 EAASGVGERLREA
+190 EAAEGAGSRLREA
-203 DDTLSELEDGIGGAR
+203 SGNLSDLEEKIAGAR
-218 ETIASARATA
+218 ETISSARTTA
-228 ASASEALDS
+228 SSAAGTLDS
-237 LAGAADGATAT
+237 LAGAADGASTT
-248 LAEATDGLADARR
+248 LAEATDELASARSGRAGLAR
-261 GRAELAQSLSARLAE
+261 SLSTTLAE

-286 RTGSAVA
+286 RTNAAIG
-293 TVSGRVVA
+293 TVSGRVTA
-301 AQSALDGYLAQAR
+301 AQSTVDGYLAQAR
-314 GMNEENAA
+314 GLNEENKA
-322 LLARLEE
+322 LLDQLDEI
-329 VTPYVSESLR
+329 TPLVGESLR
-339 PRWDALVEELSGRQE
+339 PRWDALLEELRGQQE
-354 ADERLVESLQTASD
+354 ADERLVASLQTASD
-368 DLKADAAAVSGLSSA
+368 DLKADAAAVSGLSSTI
-383 VDDAVGATSSSV
+383 DGAVGTTSSSV
-395 LGAQATLA
+395 LDAQVALT
-403 STTLPALDGALDDLS
+403 STALPALDGALDSLS
-418 SAAGDLQ
+418 SAAGGLT
-425 GGLGGVRPTIEQAKA
+425 GGLGSVRPTIEQAEA
-440 VLSQLDGTLADADEA
+440 VLAQLDGTLADADEA
-455 LGLTQGELAGVRE
+455 LGLTQDELASVRE
-468 ALDGVRGDVAAVQ
+468 ALDGVATDVAAVQ
-481 SSEALARIGK
+481 SSEALARIDE
-491 LGRADASAVAAFM
+491 LGRTDASAVAAFM
-504 ASPVRID
+504 SSPVTID
-511 EQPVYPVANYGSGVA
+511 ERPVFPVANYGSGVA

-546 VEVDGEGVG
+546 VEVDGEGMG
-555 GFRPW
+555 RFKPW

-566 WLLFVCLGELQGLVC
+566 WLLFVALGELQGLIC
-581 CVGDLA
+581 CLGDLA

-609 VNVIYAFSV
+609 VNLIYAFSV

-673 GAYDSYFAT
+673 GAYGSYFAT

-722 ICERDG
+722 ICERYG
-728 AEVEHYRL
+728 TEVEHYRL
-736 ALFARTLMHSDE
+736 ALFARTLMHSEE
-748 YRRRLARSLGRF
+748 YRRRLARSLERF
-760 NRRYPKILRRG
+760 GRRYPQIQRRG
-771 FVALLALP
+771 FVCLLALP

-792 AKLPLFVLWITTIV
+792 AKLPLFVLWIVTIV

-827 VANLTTDEVFALLG
+827 VASLTTDEVFSLLG
-841 RELDEREGDAA
+841 RELDGQEGAFA
-852 DGGPAT
+852 GGPTA
-858 PGATVAYRYDDA
+858 A
-870 GAADA
+870 GADA
-875 TVAYRYDDAGAADG
+875 TVACRYEDEGDTGADDAAGR
-889 GPAEGGDER
+889 GGDAR

>member
-1 VDKALQIF
+1 MEKALQIF

-48 ENTQGVSVAVANND
+48 KNTQGVSVAVANND

-73 DAGGMVVDA
+73 DAGDMVVQE
-82 LGENDQLDWEFVD
+82 LGENDQLDWQFVD
-95 EGEAVDGVTSGRY
+95 ESEAVDGVTSGRY
-108 FAAIILPDTFT
+108 FAAIVLPETFT
-119 QDLAGVLEGD
+119 QELSGVLSGD
-129 VTSPDITYYVN
+129 VSSPKVTYYVN

-152 TGATTIESQINE
+152 TGANTIESKIDE
-164 TFVSTASEVVIEKM
+164 TFVATASKVVIEKM
-178 QGVGGSVAADAD
+178 QGAGDQVSASAN
-190 EAASGVGERLREA
+190 EAAEGAGSRLREA
-203 DDTLSELEDGIGGAR
+203 SGTLSDLEEKIAGAR
-218 ETIASARATA
+218 ETISSARTTA
-228 ASASEALDS
+228 SSAAGTLDS
-237 LAGAADGATAT
+237 LAGAADGASTT
-248 LAEATDGLADARR
+248 LAEATDELASARSGRAGLAR
-261 GRAELAQSLSARLAE
+261 SLSTTLAE

-286 RTGSAVA
+286 RTNAAIG
-293 TVSGRVVA
+293 TVSGRVAA
-301 AQSALDGYLAQAR
+301 AQSTVDGYLAQAR
-314 GMNEENAA
+314 GLNEENKA
-322 LLARLEE
+322 LLDQLDEI
-329 VTPYVSESLR
+329 TPSVGESLR
-339 PRWDALVEELSGRQE
+339 PRWDALLEELRGRQE
-354 ADERLVESLQTASD
+354 ADERLVASLQTASD
-368 DLKADAAAVSGLSSA
+368 GLKADAAAVSGLSSTI
-383 VDDAVGATSSSV
+383 DGAVGTTSSSV
-395 LGAQATLA
+395 LDAQVALT
-403 STTLPALDGALDDLS
+403 STALPALDGALDSLS
-418 SAAGDLQ
+418 SAAGGLA
-425 GGLGGVRPTIEQAKA
+425 GGLGGVRPTIEQAEA
-440 VLSQLDGTLADADEA
+440 VLAQLDGTLADADEA
-455 LGLTQGELAGVRE
+455 LGLTQDELASVRE
-468 ALDGVRGDVAAVQ
+468 ALDGVATDVAAVQ
-481 SSEALARIGK
+481 SSEALARIDE
-491 LGRADASAVAAFM
+491 LGRTDASAVAAFM
-504 ASPVRID
+504 SSPVTID
-511 EQPVYPVANYGSGVA
+511 ERPVFPVANYGSGVA

-555 GFRPW
+555 RFKPW

-566 WLLFVCLGELQGLVC
+566 WLLFVALGELQGLIC
-581 CVGDLA
+581 CLGDLA

-609 VNVIYAFSV
+609 VNLIYAFSV

-673 GAYDSYFAT
+673 GAYGSYFAT

-722 ICERDG
+722 ICERYG
-728 AEVEHYRL
+728 TEVEHYRL
-736 ALFARTLMHSDE
+736 ALFARTLMHSEE
-748 YRRRLARSLGRF
+748 YRRRLARSLERF
-760 NRRYPKILRRG
+760 GRRYPQIQRRG
-771 FVALLALP
+771 FVSLLALP
-779 IGLAAAMFVSPQP
+779 IGLAVAMFVSPQP
-792 AKLPLFVLWITTIV
+792 AKLPLFVLWIVTIV

-827 VANLTTDEVFALLG
+827 VASLTTDEVFSLLG
-841 RELDEREGDAA
+841 RELDDQGGAFA
-852 DGGPAT
+852 GGPTA
-858 PGATVAYRYDDA
+858 A
-870 GAADA
+870 GADA
-875 TVAYRYDDAGAADG
+875 TVACRYEDEGDAGADDAAG
-889 GPAEGGDER
+889 RGGDAR

>member
-1 VDKALQIF
+1 VEKALQIF

-48 ENTQGVSVAVANND
+48 KNTQGVSVAVANND

-73 DAGGMVVDA
+73 DAGDMVVQE
-82 LGENDQLDWEFVD
+82 LGENDQLDWQFVD
-95 EGEAVDGVTSGRY
+95 ESEAVDGVTSGRY
-108 FAAIILPDTFT
+108 FAAIVLPETFT
-119 QDLAGVLEGD
+119 QELSGVLSGD
-129 VTSPDITYYVN
+129 VSSPKVTYYVN

-152 TGATTIESQINE
+152 TGANTIESKIDE
-164 TFVSTASEVVIEKM
+164 TFVATASKVVIEKM
-178 QGVGGSVAADAD
+178 QGAGDQVSASAN
-190 EAASGVGERLREA
+190 EAAEGAGSRLREA
-203 DDTLSELEDGIGGAR
+203 SGTLSDLEEKIAGAR
-218 ETIASARATA
+218 ETISSARTTA
-228 ASASEALDS
+228 SSAAGTLDS
-237 LAGAADGATAT
+237 LAGAADGASTT
-248 LAEATDGLADARR
+248 LAEATDELASARSGRAGLAR
-261 GRAELAQSLSARLAE
+261 SLSTTLAE

-286 RTGSAVA
+286 RTNAAIG
-293 TVSGRVVA
+293 TVSGRVAA
-301 AQSALDGYLAQAR
+301 AQSTVDGYLAQAR
-314 GMNEENAA
+314 GLNEENKA
-322 LLARLEE
+322 LLDQLDEI
-329 VTPYVSESLR
+329 TPSVGESLR
-339 PRWDALVEELSGRQE
+339 PRWDALLEELRGQQE
-354 ADERLVESLQTASD
+354 ADERLVASLQTASD
-368 DLKADAAAVSGLSSA
+368 GLKADAAAVSGLSSTI
-383 VDDAVGATSSSV
+383 DGAVGTTSSSV
-395 LGAQATLA
+395 LDAQVALT
-403 STTLPALDGALDDLS
+403 STALPALDGALDSLS
-418 SAAGDLQ
+418 SAAGGLA
-425 GGLGGVRPTIEQAKA
+425 GGLGGVRPTIEQAEA
-440 VLSQLDGTLADADEA
+440 VLAQLDGTLADADEA
-455 LGLTQGELAGVRE
+455 LGLTQDELASVRE
-468 ALDGVRGDVAAVQ
+468 ALDGVATDVAAVQ
-481 SSEALARIGK
+481 SSEALARIDE
-491 LGRADASAVAAFM
+491 LGRTDASAVAAFM
-504 ASPVRID
+504 SSPVTID
-511 EQPVYPVANYGSGVA
+511 ERPVFPVANYGSGVA

-555 GFRPW
+555 RFKPW

-566 WLLFVCLGELQGLVC
+566 WLLFVALGELQGLIC
-581 CVGDLA
+581 CLGDLA

-609 VNVIYAFSV
+609 VNLIYAFSV

-673 GAYDSYFAT
+673 GAYGSYFAT

-722 ICERDG
+722 ICERYG
-728 AEVEHYRL
+728 TEVEHYRL
-736 ALFARTLMHSDE
+736 ALFARTLMHSEE
-748 YRRRLARSLGRF
+748 YRRRLARSLERF
-760 NRRYPKILRRG
+760 GRRYPQIQRRG
-771 FVALLALP
+771 FVGLLALP
-779 IGLAAAMFVSPQP
+779 IGLAVAMFVSPQP
-792 AKLPLFVLWITTIV
+792 AKLPLFVLWIVTIV

-827 VANLTTDEVFALLG
+827 VASLTTDEVFSLLG
-841 RELDEREGDAA
+841 RELDDQGGAFA
-852 DGGPAT
+852 GGPTA
-858 PGATVAYRYDDA
+858 A
-870 GAADA
+870 GADA
-875 TVAYRYDDAGAADG
+875 TVACRYEDEGDTGADDAAGR
-889 GPAEGGDER
+889 GGDAR

>member
-1 VDKALQIF
+1 MEKALQIF

-48 ENTQGVSVAVANND
+48 KNTQGVSVAVANND

-73 DAGGMVVDA
+73 DAGDMVVQE
-82 LGENDQLDWEFVD
+82 LGENDQLDWQFVD
-95 EGEAVDGVTSGRY
+95 ESEAVDGVTSGRY
-108 FAAIILPDTFT
+108 FAAIVLPETFT
-119 QDLAGVLEGD
+119 QELSGVLSGD
-129 VTSPDITYYVN
+129 VSSPKVTYYVN

-152 TGATTIESQINE
+152 TGANTIESKIDE
-164 TFVSTASEVVIEKM
+164 TFVATASKVVIEKM
-178 QGVGGSVAADAD
+178 QGAGDQVSASAN
-190 EAASGVGERLREA
+190 EAAEGAGSRLREA
-203 DDTLSELEDGIGGAR
+203 SGTLSDLEEKIAGAR
-218 ETIASARATA
+218 ETISSARTTA
-228 ASASEALDS
+228 SSAAGTLDS
-237 LAGAADGATAT
+237 LAGAADGASTT
-248 LAEATDGLADARR
+248 LAEATDELASARSGRAGLAR
-261 GRAELAQSLSARLAE
+261 SLSTTLAE

-286 RTGSAVA
+286 RTNAAIG
-293 TVSGRVVA
+293 TVSGRVAA
-301 AQSALDGYLAQAR
+301 AQSTVDGYLAQAR
-314 GMNEENAA
+314 GLNEENKA
-322 LLARLEE
+322 LLDQLDEI
-329 VTPYVSESLR
+329 TPSVGESLR
-339 PRWDALVEELSGRQE
+339 PRWDALLEELRGRQE
-354 ADERLVESLQTASD
+354 ADERLVASLQTASD
-368 DLKADAAAVSGLSSA
+368 GLKADAAAVSGLSSTI
-383 VDDAVGATSSSV
+383 DGAVGTTSSSV
-395 LGAQATLA
+395 LDAQVALT
-403 STTLPALDGALDDLS
+403 STALPALDGALDSLS
-418 SAAGDLQ
+418 SAAGGLA
-425 GGLGGVRPTIEQAKA
+425 GGLGGVRPTIEQAEA
-440 VLSQLDGTLADADEA
+440 VLAQLDGTLADADEA
-455 LGLTQGELAGVRE
+455 LGLTQDELASVRE
-468 ALDGVRGDVAAVQ
+468 ALDGVATDVAAVQ
-481 SSEALARIGK
+481 SSEALARIDE
-491 LGRADASAVAAFM
+491 LGRTDASAVAAFM
-504 ASPVRID
+504 SSPVTID
-511 EQPVYPVANYGSGVA
+511 ERPVFPVANYGSGVA

-555 GFRPW
+555 RFKPW

-566 WLLFVCLGELQGLVC
+566 WLLFVALGELQGLIC
-581 CVGDLA
+581 CLGDLA

-609 VNVIYAFSV
+609 VNLIYAFSV

-673 GAYDSYFAT
+673 GAYGSYFAT

-722 ICERDG
+722 ICERYG
-728 AEVEHYRL
+728 TEVEHYRL
-736 ALFARTLMHSDE
+736 ALFARTLMHSEE
-748 YRRRLARSLGRF
+748 YRRRLARSLERF
-760 NRRYPKILRRG
+760 GRRYPQIQRRG
-771 FVALLALP
+771 FISLLALP
-779 IGLAAAMFVSPQP
+779 IGLAVAMFVSSQP
-792 AKLPLFVLWITTIV
+792 AKLPLFVLWIVTIV

-827 VANLTTDEVFALLG
+827 VASLTTDEVFSLLG
-841 RELDEREGDAA
+841 RELDDQGGAFA
-852 DGGPAT
+852 GGPTA
-858 PGATVAYRYDDA
+858 A
-870 GAADA
+870 GTDA
-875 TVAYRYDDAGAADG
+875 TVACRYEDEGDTGADDAAGR
-889 GPAEGGDER
+889 GGDAR

>member
-1 VDKALQIF
+1 MEKALQIF

-48 ENTQGVSVAVANND
+48 KNTQGVSVAVANND

-73 DAGGMVVDA
+73 DAGDMVVQE
-82 LGENDQLDWEFVD
+82 LGENDQLDWQFVD
-95 EGEAVDGVTSGRY
+95 ESEAVDGVTSGRY
-108 FAAIILPDTFT
+108 FAAIVLPETFT
-119 QDLAGVLEGD
+119 QELSGVLSGD
-129 VTSPDITYYVN
+129 VSSPKVTYYVN

-152 TGATTIESQINE
+152 TGANTIESKIDE
-164 TFVSTASEVVIEKM
+164 TFVATASKVVIEKM
-178 QGVGGSVAADAD
+178 QGAGDQVSASAN
-190 EAASGVGERLREA
+190 EAAEGAGSRLREA
-203 DDTLSELEDGIGGAR
+203 SGTLSDLEEKIAGAR
-218 ETIASARATA
+218 ETISSARTTA
-228 ASASEALDS
+228 SSAAGTLDS
-237 LAGAADGATAT
+237 LAVAADGASTT
-248 LAEATDGLADARR
+248 LAEATDELASARNGRAGLAR
-261 GRAELAQSLSARLAE
+261 SLSTTLAE

-286 RTGSAVA
+286 RTNAAIG
-293 TVSGRVVA
+293 TVSGRVTA
-301 AQSALDGYLAQAR
+301 AQSTVDGYLAQAR
-314 GMNEENAA
+314 GLNEENKA
-322 LLARLEE
+322 LLDQLDEI
-329 VTPYVSESLR
+329 TPLVGESLR
-339 PRWDALVEELSGRQE
+339 PRWDALLEELRGQQE
-354 ADERLVESLQTASD
+354 ADERLVASLQTASD
-368 DLKADAAAVSGLSSA
+368 DLKADAAAVSGLSSTI
-383 VDDAVGATSSSV
+383 DGAVGTTSSSV
-395 LGAQATLA
+395 LDAQVALT
-403 STTLPALDGALDDLS
+403 STALPALDGALDSLS
-418 SAAGDLQ
+418 SAAGDLA
-425 GGLGGVRPTIEQAKA
+425 GGLGGVRPTIEQAEA
-440 VLSQLDGTLADADEA
+440 VLAQLDGTLADADEA
-455 LGLTQGELAGVRE
+455 LGLTQGELASVRE
-468 ALDGVRGDVAAVQ
+468 VLDGVATDVAAVQ
-481 SSEALARIGK
+481 SSEALARIDE
-491 LGRADASAVAAFM
+491 LGRTDASAVAAFM
-504 ASPVRID
+504 SSPVTID
-511 EQPVYPVANYGSGVA
+511 ERPVFPVANYGSGVA

-555 GFRPW
+555 RFKPW

-566 WLLFVCLGELQGLVC
+566 WLLFVALGELQGLIC
-581 CVGDLA
+581 CLGDLA

-609 VNVIYAFSV
+609 VNLIYSFSV

-673 GAYDSYFAT
+673 GAYGSYFAT

-722 ICERDG
+722 ICERYG
-728 AEVEHYRL
+728 TEVEHYRL
-736 ALFARTLMHSDE
+736 ALFARTLMHSEE
-748 YRRRLARSLGRF
+748 YRRRLARSLERF
-760 NRRYPKILRRG
+760 GRRYPQIQRRG
-771 FVALLALP
+771 FISLLALP
-779 IGLAAAMFVSPQP
+779 IGLAVAMFVSPQP
-792 AKLPLFVLWITTIV
+792 AKLPLFVLWIVTIV

-827 VANLTTDEVFALLG
+827 VASLTTDEVFSLLG
-841 RELDEREGDAA
+841 RELDGQEGAFA
-852 DGGPAT
+852 DGPTA
-858 PGATVAYRYDDA
+858 A
-870 GAADA
+870 GADA
-875 TVAYRYDDAGAADG
+875 TVACRYEDEGDTGADDAAGR
-889 GPAEGGDER
+889 GGDAR

>member
-1 VDKALQIF
+1 MEKALQIF

-48 ENTQGVSVAVANND
+48 KNTQGVSVAVANND

-73 DAGGMVVDA
+73 DAGDMVVQE
-82 LGENDQLDWEFVD
+82 LGENDQLDWQFVD
-95 EGEAVDGVTSGRY
+95 ESEAVDGVTSGRY
-108 FAAIILPDTFT
+108 FAAIVLPETFT
-119 QDLAGVLEGD
+119 QELSGVLSGD
-129 VTSPDITYYVN
+129 VSSPKVTYYVN

-152 TGATTIESQINE
+152 TGANTIESKIDE
-164 TFVSTASEVVIEKM
+164 TFVATASKVVIEKM
-178 QGVGGSVAADAD
+178 QGAGDQVSASAN
-190 EAASGVGERLREA
+190 EAAEGAGSRLREA
-203 DDTLSELEDGIGGAR
+203 SGNLSDLEEKIAGAR
-218 ETIASARATA
+218 ETISSARTTA
-228 ASASEALDS
+228 SSAAGTLDS
-237 LAGAADGATAT
+237 LAGAADGASTT
-248 LAEATDGLADARR
+248 LAEATDELASARSGRAGLAR
-261 GRAELAQSLSARLAE
+261 SLSTTLAE
-276 ASSLATGVSG
+276 ASSLATEVSG
-286 RTGSAVA
+286 RTNAAIG
-293 TVSGRVVA
+293 TVSGRVTA
-301 AQSALDGYLAQAR
+301 AQSTVDGYLAQAR
-314 GMNEENAA
+314 GLNEENKA
-322 LLARLEE
+322 LLDQLDEI
-329 VTPYVSESLR
+329 TPLVGESLR
-339 PRWDALVEELSGRQE
+339 PRWDALLAELRGQQE
-354 ADERLVESLQTASD
+354 ADERLVASLQTASD
-368 DLKADAAAVSGLSSA
+368 DLKADAAAVSGLSSTI
-383 VDDAVGATSSSV
+383 DGAVGTTSSSV
-395 LGAQATLA
+395 LDAQVALT
-403 STTLPALDGALDDLS
+403 STALPALDGALDSLS
-418 SAAGDLQ
+418 SAAGGLA
-425 GGLGGVRPTIEQAKA
+425 GGLGGVRPTIEQAEA
-440 VLSQLDGTLADADEA
+440 VLAQLDGTLADADEA
-455 LGLTQGELAGVRE
+455 LGLTQDELASVRE
-468 ALDGVRGDVAAVQ
+468 ALDGVATDVAAVQ
-481 SSEALARIGK
+481 SSEALARIDE
-491 LGRADASAVAAFM
+491 LGRTDASAVAAFM
-504 ASPVRID
+504 SSPVTID
-511 EQPVYPVANYGSGVA
+511 ERPVFPVANYGSGVA

-555 GFRPW
+555 RFKPW

-566 WLLFVCLGELQGLVC
+566 WLLFVALGELQGLIC
-581 CVGDLA
+581 CLGDLA

-609 VNVIYAFSV
+609 VNLIYAFSV

-673 GAYDSYFAT
+673 GAYGSYFAT

-722 ICERDG
+722 ICERYG
-728 AEVEHYRL
+728 TEVEHYRL
-736 ALFARTLMHSDE
+736 ALFARTLMHSEE
-748 YRRRLARSLGRF
+748 YRRRLARSLERF
-760 NRRYPKILRRG
+760 GRRYPQIQRRG
-771 FVALLALP
+771 FVCLLALP

-792 AKLPLFVLWITTIV
+792 AKLPLFVLWIVTIV

-827 VANLTTDEVFALLG
+827 VASLTTDEVFSLLG
-841 RELDEREGDAA
+841 RELDDQEGAFVDGPTAA
-852 DGGPAT
+852 G
-858 PGATVAYRYDDA
+858 
-870 GAADA
+870 ADA
-875 TVAYRYDDAGAADG
+875 TVACRYEDEGDTGADDAAGR
-889 GPAEGGDER
+889 GGDAR

>member
-1 VDKALQIF
+1 MEKALQIF

-48 ENTQGVSVAVANND
+48 KNTQGVSVAVANND

-73 DAGGMVVDA
+73 DAGDMVVQE
-82 LGENDQLDWEFVD
+82 LGENDQLDWQFVD
-95 EGEAVDGVTSGRY
+95 ESEAVDGVTSGRY
-108 FAAIILPDTFT
+108 FAAIVLPETFT
-119 QDLAGVLEGD
+119 QELSGVLSGD
-129 VTSPDITYYVN
+129 VSSPKVTYYVN

-152 TGATTIESQINE
+152 TGANTIESKIDE
-164 TFVSTASEVVIEKM
+164 TFVATASKVVIEKM
-178 QGVGGSVAADAD
+178 QGAGDQVSASAN
-190 EAASGVGERLREA
+190 EAAEGAGSRLREA
-203 DDTLSELEDGIGGAR
+203 SGNLSDLEEKIAGAR
-218 ETIASARATA
+218 ETISSARTTA
-228 ASASEALDS
+228 SSAAGTLDS
-237 LAGAADGATAT
+237 LAGAADGASTT
-248 LAEATDGLADARR
+248 LAEATDELASARSGRAGLAR
-261 GRAELAQSLSARLAE
+261 SLSTTLAE
-276 ASSLATGVSG
+276 ASSLATEVSG
-286 RTGSAVA
+286 RTNAAIG
-293 TVSGRVVA
+293 TVSGRVTA
-301 AQSALDGYLAQAR
+301 AQSTVDGYLAQAR
-314 GMNEENAA
+314 GLNEENKA
-322 LLARLEE
+322 LLDQLDEI
-329 VTPYVSESLR
+329 TPLVGESLR
-339 PRWDALVEELSGRQE
+339 PRWDALLEELRGQQE
-354 ADERLVESLQTASD
+354 ADERLVASLQTASD
-368 DLKADAAAVSGLSSA
+368 DLKADAAAVSGLSSTI
-383 VDDAVGATSSSV
+383 DGAVGTTSSYV
-395 LGAQATLA
+395 LDAQVALT
-403 STTLPALDGALDDLS
+403 STALPALDGALDSLS
-418 SAAGDLQ
+418 SAAGGLA
-425 GGLGGVRPTIEQAKA
+425 GGLGGVRPTIEQAEA
-440 VLSQLDGTLADADEA
+440 VLAQLDGTLADADEA
-455 LGLTQGELAGVRE
+455 LGLTQDELASVRE
-468 ALDGVRGDVAAVQ
+468 ALDGVATDVAAVQ
-481 SSEALARIGK
+481 SSEALARIDE
-491 LGRADASAVAAFM
+491 LGRTDASAVAAFM
-504 ASPVRID
+504 SSPVTID
-511 EQPVYPVANYGSGVA
+511 ERPVFPVANYGSGVA

-555 GFRPW
+555 RFKPW

-566 WLLFVCLGELQGLVC
+566 WLLFVALGELQGLIC
-581 CVGDLA
+581 CLGDLA

-609 VNVIYAFSV
+609 VNLIYAFSV

-673 GAYDSYFAT
+673 GAYGSYFAT

-722 ICERDG
+722 ICERYG
-728 AEVEHYRL
+728 TEVEHYRL
-736 ALFARTLMHSDE
+736 ALFARTLMHSEE
-748 YRRRLARSLGRF
+748 YRRRLARSLERF
-760 NRRYPKILRRG
+760 GRRYPQIQRRG
-771 FVALLALP
+771 FVCLLALP

-792 AKLPLFVLWITTIV
+792 AKLPLFVLWIVTIV

-827 VANLTTDEVFALLG
+827 VASLTTDEVFSLLG
-841 RELDEREGDAA
+841 RELDDQEGAFVDGPTAA
-852 DGGPAT
+852 G
-858 PGATVAYRYDDA
+858 
-870 GAADA
+870 ADA
-875 TVAYRYDDAGAADG
+875 TVACRYEDEGDTGADDAAGR
-889 GPAEGGDER
+889 GGDAR

>member
-1 VDKALQIF
+1 MEKALQIF

-48 ENTQGVSVAVANND
+48 KNTQGVSVAVANND

-73 DAGGMVVDA
+73 DAGDMVVQE
-82 LGENDQLDWEFVD
+82 LGENDQLDWQFVD
-95 EGEAVDGVTSGRY
+95 ESEAVDGVTSGRY
-108 FAAIILPDTFT
+108 FAAIVLPETFT
-119 QDLAGVLEGD
+119 QELSGVLSGD
-129 VTSPDITYYVN
+129 VSSPKVTYYVN

-152 TGATTIESQINE
+152 TGANTIESKIDE
-164 TFVSTASEVVIEKM
+164 TFVATASKVVIEKM
-178 QGVGGSVAADAD
+178 QGAGDQVSASAN
-190 EAASGVGERLREA
+190 EAAEGAGSRLREA
-203 DDTLSELEDGIGGAR
+203 SGTLSELEEKIAGAR
-218 ETIASARATA
+218 ETISSARTTA
-228 ASASEALDS
+228 SSAAGTLDS
-237 LAGAADGATAT
+237 LAGAADGASTT
-248 LAEATDGLADARR
+248 LAEATDELASARSGRAGLAR
-261 GRAELAQSLSARLAE
+261 SLSTTLAE

-286 RTGSAVA
+286 RTNAAIG
-293 TVSGRVVA
+293 TVSGRVAA
-301 AQSALDGYLAQAR
+301 AQSTVDGYLAQAR
-314 GMNEENAA
+314 GLNEENKA
-322 LLARLEE
+322 LLDQLEE
-329 VTPYVSESLR
+329 ITPSVGESLR
-339 PRWDALVEELSGRQE
+339 PRWDALLEELRGRQE
-354 ADERLVESLQTASD
+354 ADERLVASLQTASD
-368 DLKADAAAVSGLSSA
+368 GLKADAAAVSGLSSTI
-383 VDDAVGATSSSV
+383 DGAVGTTSSSV
-395 LGAQATLA
+395 LDAQVTLT
-403 STTLPALDGALDDLS
+403 STALPALDGALDSLS
-418 SAAGDLQ
+418 SAAGGLT
-425 GGLGGVRPTIEQAKA
+425 GGLGGVRPTIEQAEA
-440 VLSQLDGTLADADEA
+440 VLAQLDGTLADADEA
-455 LGLTQGELAGVRE
+455 LGLTQDELASVRE
-468 ALDGVRGDVAAVQ
+468 ALDGVATDVAAVQ
-481 SSEALARIGK
+481 SSEALARIDE
-491 LGRADASAVAAFM
+491 LGRTDASAVAAFM
-504 ASPVRID
+504 SSPVTID
-511 EQPVYPVANYGSGVA
+511 ERPVFPVANYGSGVA

-555 GFRPW
+555 RFKPW

-566 WLLFVCLGELQGLVC
+566 WLLFVALGELQGLIC
-581 CVGDLA
+581 CLGDLA

-609 VNVIYAFSV
+609 VNLIYAFSV

-673 GAYDSYFAT
+673 GAYGSYFAT

-722 ICERDG
+722 ICERYG
-728 AEVEHYRL
+728 TEVEHYRL
-736 ALFARTLMHSDE
+736 ALFARTLMHSEE
-748 YRRRLARSLGRF
+748 YRRRLARSLERF
-760 NRRYPKILRRG
+760 GRRYPQIQRRG
-771 FVALLALP
+771 FISLLALP
-779 IGLAAAMFVSPQP
+779 IGLAVAMFVSPQP
-792 AKLPLFVLWITTIV
+792 AKLPLFVLWIVTIV

-827 VANLTTDEVFALLG
+827 VASLTTDEVFSLLG
-841 RELDEREGDAA
+841 RELDDQGGAFA
-852 DGGPAT
+852 GGPTA
-858 PGATVAYRYDDA
+858 A
-870 GAADA
+870 GADA
-875 TVAYRYDDAGAADG
+875 TVACRYEDEGDAGADDAAG
-889 GPAEGGDER
+889 RGGDAR

>member
-1 VDKALQIF
+1 MEKALQIF

-48 ENTQGVSVAVANND
+48 KNTQGVSVAVANND

-73 DAGGMVVDA
+73 DAGDMVVQE
-82 LGENDQLDWEFVD
+82 LGENDQLDWQFVD
-95 EGEAVDGVTSGRY
+95 ESEAVDGVTSGRY
-108 FAAIILPDTFT
+108 FAAIVLPETFT
-119 QDLAGVLEGD
+119 QELSGVLSGD
-129 VTSPDITYYVN
+129 VSSPKVTYYVN

-152 TGATTIESQINE
+152 TGANTIESKIDE
-164 TFVSTASEVVIEKM
+164 TFVATASKVVIEKM
-178 QGVGGSVAADAD
+178 QGAGDQVSASAN
-190 EAASGVGERLREA
+190 EAAEGAGSRLREA
-203 DDTLSELEDGIGGAR
+203 SGTLSDLEEKIAGAR
-218 ETIASARATA
+218 ETISSARTTA
-228 ASASEALDS
+228 SSAAGTLDS
-237 LAGAADGATAT
+237 LAGAADGASTT
-248 LAEATDGLADARR
+248 LAEATDELASARSGRAGLAR
-261 GRAELAQSLSARLAE
+261 SLSTTLAE

-286 RTGSAVA
+286 RTNAAIG
-293 TVSGRVVA
+293 TVSGRVAA
-301 AQSALDGYLAQAR
+301 AQSTVDGYLAQAR
-314 GMNEENAA
+314 GLNEENKA
-322 LLARLEE
+322 LLDQLEE
-329 VTPYVSESLR
+329 ITPSVGESLR
-339 PRWDALVEELSGRQE
+339 PRWDALLEELRGRQE
-354 ADERLVESLQTASD
+354 ADERLVASLQTASD
-368 DLKADAAAVSGLSSA
+368 GLKADAAAVSGLSSTI
-383 VDDAVGATSSSV
+383 DGAVGTTSSSV
-395 LGAQATLA
+395 LDAQVALT
-403 STTLPALDGALDDLS
+403 STALPALDGALDSLS
-418 SAAGDLQ
+418 SAAGGLT
-425 GGLGGVRPTIEQAKA
+425 GGLGGVRPTIEQAEA
-440 VLSQLDGTLADADEA
+440 VLAQLDGTLADADEA
-455 LGLTQGELAGVRE
+455 LGLTQDELASVRE
-468 ALDGVRGDVAAVQ
+468 ALDGVATDVAAVQ
-481 SSEALARIGK
+481 SSEALARIDE
-491 LGRADASAVAAFM
+491 LGRTDASAVAAFM
-504 ASPVRID
+504 SSPVTID
-511 EQPVYPVANYGSGVA
+511 ERPVFPVANYGSGVA

-555 GFRPW
+555 RFKPW

-566 WLLFVCLGELQGLVC
+566 WLLFVALGELQGLIC
-581 CVGDLA
+581 CLGDLA

-609 VNVIYAFSV
+609 VNLIYAFSV

-673 GAYDSYFAT
+673 GAYGSYFAT

-722 ICERDG
+722 ICERYG
-728 AEVEHYRL
+728 TEVEHYRL
-736 ALFARTLMHSDE
+736 ALFARTLMHSEE
-748 YRRRLARSLGRF
+748 YRRRLARSLERF
-760 NRRYPKILRRG
+760 GRRYPQIQRRG
-771 FVALLALP
+771 FVSLLALP
-779 IGLAAAMFVSPQP
+779 IGLAVAMFVSPQP
-792 AKLPLFVLWITTIV
+792 AKLPLFVLWIVTIV

-827 VANLTTDEVFALLG
+827 VASLTTDEVFSLLG
-841 RELDEREGDAA
+841 RELDDRGGAFA
-852 DGGPAT
+852 GGPTA
-858 PGATVAYRYDDA
+858 A
-870 GAADA
+870 GADA
-875 TVAYRYDDAGAADG
+875 TVACRYEDEGDAGADDAAG
-889 GPAEGGDER
+889 RGGDTR

>member
-1 VDKALQIF
+1 MEKALQIF

-48 ENTQGVSVAVANND
+48 KNTQGVSVAVANND

-73 DAGGMVVDA
+73 DAGDMVVQE
-82 LGENDQLDWEFVD
+82 LGENDQLDWQFVD
-95 EGEAVDGVTSGRY
+95 ESEAVDGVTSGRY
-108 FAAIILPDTFT
+108 FAAIVLPETFT
-119 QDLAGVLEGD
+119 QELSGVLSGD
-129 VTSPDITYYVN
+129 VSSPKVTYYVN

-152 TGATTIESQINE
+152 TGANTIESKIDE
-164 TFVSTASEVVIEKM
+164 TFVATASKVVIEKM
-178 QGVGGSVAADAD
+178 QGAGDQVSASAN
-190 EAASGVGERLREA
+190 EAAEGAGSRLREA
-203 DDTLSELEDGIGGAR
+203 SGTLSDLEEKIAGAR
-218 ETIASARATA
+218 ETISSARTTA
-228 ASASEALDS
+228 SSAAGTLDS
-237 LAGAADGATAT
+237 LAGAADGASTT
-248 LAEATDGLADARR
+248 LAEATDELASARSGRAGLAR
-261 GRAELAQSLSARLAE
+261 SLSTTLAE

-286 RTGSAVA
+286 RTNAAIG
-293 TVSGRVVA
+293 TVSGRVAA
-301 AQSALDGYLAQAR
+301 AQSTVDGYLAQAR
-314 GMNEENAA
+314 GLNEENKA
-322 LLARLEE
+322 LLDQLDEI
-329 VTPYVSESLR
+329 TPSVGESLR
-339 PRWDALVEELSGRQE
+339 PRWDALLEELRGRQE
-354 ADERLVESLQTASD
+354 ADERLVASLQTASD
-368 DLKADAAAVSGLSSA
+368 GLKADAAAVSGLSSTI
-383 VDDAVGATSSSV
+383 DGAVGTTSSSV
-395 LGAQATLA
+395 LDAQVALT
-403 STTLPALDGALDDLS
+403 STALPALDGALDSLS
-418 SAAGDLQ
+418 SAAGGLA
-425 GGLGGVRPTIEQAKA
+425 GGLGGVRPTIEQAEA
-440 VLSQLDGTLADADEA
+440 VLAQLDGTLADADEA
-455 LGLTQGELAGVRE
+455 LGLTQDELASVRE
-468 ALDGVRGDVAAVQ
+468 ALDGVATDVAAVQ
-481 SSEALARIGK
+481 SSEALARIDE
-491 LGRADASAVAAFM
+491 LGRTDASAVAAFM
-504 ASPVRID
+504 SSPVTID
-511 EQPVYPVANYGSGVA
+511 ERPVFPVANYGSGVA

-555 GFRPW
+555 RFKPW

-566 WLLFVCLGELQGLVC
+566 WLLFVALGELQGLIC
-581 CVGDLA
+581 CLGDLA

-609 VNVIYAFSV
+609 VNLIYAFSV

-673 GAYDSYFAT
+673 GAYGSYFAT

-722 ICERDG
+722 ICERYG
-728 AEVEHYRL
+728 TEVEHYRL
-736 ALFARTLMHSDE
+736 ALFARTLMHSEE
-748 YRRRLARSLGRF
+748 YRRRLARSLERF
-760 NRRYPKILRRG
+760 GRRYPQIQRRG
-771 FVALLALP
+771 FVCLLALP
-779 IGLAAAMFVSPQP
+779 IGLAVAMFVSPQP
-792 AKLPLFVLWITTIV
+792 AKLPLFVLWIVTIV

-827 VANLTTDEVFALLG
+827 VASLTTDEVFSLLG
-841 RELDEREGDAA
+841 RELDDQGGAFA
-852 DGGPAT
+852 GGPTA
-858 PGATVAYRYDDA
+858 A
-870 GAADA
+870 GADA
-875 TVAYRYDDAGAADG
+875 TVACRYEDEGDTGADDAAGR
-889 GPAEGGDER
+889 GGDAR